1 MLFDTSVLGNLK
13 KRILALGLRDNSN
26 VRNSLGKQIFKE
38 YLWVWALLLGATMLQ
53 GLIGTMDFVRK
64 YAFLENTDNSNI
76 PRLTVSSE
84 AKSGTNNEDC
94 RLIISLPEPWRF
106 WEMNREK
113 FLDIDLKLK

>member
-1 MLFDTSVLGNLK
+1 
-13 KRILALGLRDNSN
+13 
-26 VRNSLGKQIFKE
+26 
-38 YLWVWALLLGATMLQ
+38 MLQ

-94 RLIISLPEPWRF
+94 RLIISLPEP
-106 WEMNREK
+106 
-113 FLDIDLKLK
+113 